1 MGEKANEPKRN
12 NAKWNTNLKVN
23 FGFRVAR
30 EVHDQIKKIGLQKKR
45 SIRSLYVAAA
55 EQLIEQRSR
64 GEISYFS
71 PPIGNMAILVTL
83 DTTGNLYQQLH
94 SLSLRDERSL
104 GSIMETAALLYLESW
119 TAYHS

>member
-30 EVHDQIKKIGLQKKR
+30 EVHDQIKKIGLQKKMA
-45 SIRSLYVAAA
+45 IRSLYVEAA
-55 EQLIEQRSR
+55 EQLLEKRSR

-71 PPIGNMAILVTL
+71 PPIGSMAILVTL
-83 DTTGNLYQQLH
+83 DTTTDLYKQLQ
-94 SLSLRDERSL
+94 SLGQRDERSL
-104 GSIMETAALLYLESW
+104 GSIMETAALLYLES
-119 TAYHS
+119 